1 MKDDFRIGE
10 IVVHKR
16 EGISKIVSI
25 SLMSEKEYF
34 VLNASRG
41 DGELIYVPIEMYS
54 SVMRKL
60 LTQNEADNLL
70 NEMKSFEIVCITNAK
85 QRRDYY
91 KKLINSGEIEDVA
104 LLSLQYIIYENGYKN
119 IKEPEMHLGALDID
133 VLKSAY
139 CMLIDELAIIY
150 NKSIEETLEYV
161 LKRIAK

>member
-85 QRRDYY
+85 QRRDFY
-91 KKLINSGEIEDVA
+91 KKLLSSGDIKDIS
-104 LLSLQYIIYENGYKN
+104 LLSYQYMAYENSYKHL
-119 IKEPEMHLGALDID
+119 EDPQMHLGALDID
-133 VLKSAY
+133 MLKSAFS
-139 CMLIDELAIIY
+139 MFIDEMAIIY
-150 NKSIEETLEYV
+150 NKDEEAAIDFIRQKLQ
-161 LKRIAK
+161 K